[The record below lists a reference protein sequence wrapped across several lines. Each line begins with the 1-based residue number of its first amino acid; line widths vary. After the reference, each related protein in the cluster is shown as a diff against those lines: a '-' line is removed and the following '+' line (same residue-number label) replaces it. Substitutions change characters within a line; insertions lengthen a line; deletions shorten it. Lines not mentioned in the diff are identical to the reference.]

1 METTTELSIENHLLD
16 LIEEWKDDLF
26 DLNFKDV
33 DGWSDANRILASAQ
47 YAYIKFGLILE
58 KIRNECAYKYCEDKL
73 KTFAQFCR
81 QKLKLTVWQA
91 NSYIEAADTA
101 MYLSNS
107 GFEIL
112 PRNYSQAAVLTKA
125 KKLETGYYQDHPML
139 KQIWGTLVANT
150 AAEKITANAI
160 EKAIDPDYEEK
171 QSLRLPKRLLA
182 RAKIQAR
189 LKGITVEEYLDEL
202 MDADADEGR
211 PVDPSQFTPEMSQIL
226 DEVELQWLEP
236 TSAQIIEPTKTIL
249 QGTGCANE
257 RSSLT
262 ENDKPSFWML
272 LLAFASRSCGCSTH
286 VFT

>member
-1 METTTELSIENHLLD
+1 METIAERSIESHLLD
-16 LIEEWKDDLF
+16 LIAEWKADLF

-33 DGWSDANRILASAQ
+33 DGWNEGNRVVASAQ

-58 KIRNECAYKYCEDKL
+58 KIRNECAYKYCQDKL

-101 MYLSNS
+101 MYLADS

-112 PRNYSQAAVLTKA
+112 PKNYSQAAVLTKA
-125 KKLETGYYQDHPML
+125 KKLETGYYQDHPIL
-139 KQIWGTLVANT
+139 EQIWGTLVAT
-150 AAEKITANAI
+150 TTPEKITANAI
-160 EKAIDPDYEEK
+160 EKALDPDYEEK

-189 LKGITVEEYLDEL
+189 LKGMTVEEYLDEL
-202 MDADADEGR
+202 MNGDAEDSCPAE
-211 PVDPSQFTPEMSQIL
+211 PEVASQVTPEMSKIL

-236 TSAQIIEPTKTIL
+236 KP
-249 QGTGCANE
+249 E
-257 RSSLT
+257 RITATTQSIYQLD
-262 ENDKPSFWML
+262 DKPSCWIW
-272 LLAFASRSCGCSTH
+272 LLAFISRSPHPQQLSL
-286 VFT
+286 

>member
-1 METTTELSIENHLLD
+1 MEITTELSIESHLLD
-16 LIEEWKDDLF
+16 LIEEWKADLF

-33 DGWSDANRILASAQ
+33 DGWSDTNKALASAQ

-58 KIRNECAYKYCEDKL
+58 KIRNQCAYKYCEDKL

-101 MYLSNS
+101 MYLADS

-112 PRNYSQAAVLTKA
+112 PKNYSQAAVLTKA

-139 KQIWGTLVANT
+139 EQIWGTLVANT
-150 AAEKITANAI
+150 ASEKITAQAI
-160 EKAIDPDYEEK
+160 EKAIDPDYDEK

-189 LKGITVEEYLDEL
+189 LRGITVEEYLDEL
-202 MDADADEGR
+202 MDADADEGCS
-211 PVDPSQFTPEMSQIL
+211 VDPETSIPVTPEMSQML
-226 DEVELQWLEP
+226 DELELQWLEP
-236 TSAQIIEPTKTIL
+236 KSEQITTTPISTF
-249 QGTGCANE
+249 
-257 RSSLT
+257 
-262 ENDKPSFWML
+262 DKEPSFWILM
-272 LLAFASRSCGCSTH
+272 LAFISRSGMSPQPANC
-286 VFT
+286 

>member
-1 METTTELSIENHLLD
+1 METIAELSIEHHLID
-16 LIEEWKDDLF
+16 LIEEWKADLF

-33 DGWSDANRILASAQ
+33 DGWSDTNRTLASAQ

-73 KTFAQFCR
+73 KTFAQFCQ

-101 MYLSNS
+101 MYLADS
-107 GFEIL
+107 GFEVL
-112 PRNYSQAAVLTKA
+112 PKNYSQAAVLTKA

-139 KQIWGTLVANT
+139 EQIWGTLVANT
-150 AAEKITANAI
+150 ASEKITANAI

-202 MDADADEGR
+202 MNGDTEDSR
-211 PVDPSQFTPEMSQIL
+211 PAPETAIPVTPEMSQII
-226 DEVELQWLEP
+226 DELELQWLEP
-236 TSAQIIEPTKTIL
+236 KSDRITLEIILSLVHKYAAIAKLTFFARIL
-249 QGTGCANE
+249 TFDRIQE
-257 RSSLT
+257 
-262 ENDKPSFWML
+262 
-272 LLAFASRSCGCSTH
+272 
-286 VFT
+286 

>member
-1 METTTELSIENHLLD
+1 MEITAERSIESHLLD
-16 LIEEWKDDLF
+16 IIEEWKADLF
-26 DLNFKDV
+26 DLNFKDI
-33 DGWSDANRILASAQ
+33 DGWNEGNRVVASAQ

-58 KIRNECAYKYCEDKL
+58 KIRNECAYKYSADKL

-101 MYLSNS
+101 MYLADS

-139 KQIWGTLVANT
+139 EKIWRSLVANT
-150 AAEKITANAI
+150 ASEKITANAI

-171 QSLRLPKRLLA
+171 QSLRLPKRLLS

-189 LKGITVEEYLDEL
+189 LRGITVEEYLDEL
-202 MDADADEGR
+202 MDADADEGCV
-211 PVDPSQFTPEMSQIL
+211 VDPETAIPVTLEMSQII
-226 DEVELQWLEP
+226 DELELQWLEP
-236 TSAQIIEPTKTIL
+236 KSAQITTTSMSNFDEKL
-249 QGTGCANE
+249 
-257 RSSLT
+257 
-262 ENDKPSFWML
+262 SFWISIA
-272 LLAFASRSCGCSTH
+272 AFFRSYQNTY
-286 VFT
+286 T

>member
-1 METTTELSIENHLLD
+1 METTTKLSIENHLLD
-16 LIEEWKDDLF
+16 LIEEWKADLF
-26 DLNFKDV
+26 DLNFKDA
-33 DGWSDANRILASAQ
+33 DGWSDANRALASAQ

-58 KIRNECAYKYCEDKL
+58 KIRNQCTYKYCEDKL

-101 MYLSNS
+101 MYLADS

-139 KQIWGTLVANT
+139 EQIWGTLVANT
-150 AAEKITANAI
+150 ASEKITANAI
-160 EKAIDPDYEEK
+160 EKAIDPQYEEK
-171 QSLRLPKRLLA
+171 QSLRLPKRLLT

-189 LKGITVEEYLDEL
+189 LKGMTVEEYLDEL
-202 MDADADEGR
+202 MNGDAEDSRPADPDAAI
-211 PVDPSQFTPEMSQIL
+211 SITPEMSKIL

-236 TSAQIIEPTKTIL
+236 KLKQTTAQPLSKFDEKL
-249 QGTGCANE
+249 
-257 RSSLT
+257 
-262 ENDKPSFWML
+262 SFWISQYL
-272 LLAFASRSCGCSTH
+272 SLVRQIGASYRH
-286 VFT
+286 

>member
-1 METTTELSIENHLLD
+1 MEITTELSIESHLLD
-16 LIEEWKDDLF
+16 LIEEWKADLF

-33 DGWSDANRILASAQ
+33 DGWSDANRALASAQ

-101 MYLSNS
+101 MYLADS
-107 GFEIL
+107 GFEVL
-112 PRNYSQAAVLTKA
+112 PKNYSQAAVLTKA

-139 KQIWGTLVANT
+139 EQIWGTLVANT
-150 AAEKITANAI
+150 ASEKITAKAI
-160 EKAIDPDYEEK
+160 EKAINPDYDEK

-202 MDADADEGR
+202 MDADADEGCSVNPETAI
-211 PVDPSQFTPEMSQIL
+211 PVTPEMSQII
-226 DEVELQWLEP
+226 DELELQWLEP
-236 TSAQIIEPTKTIL
+236 KSEQITTTTPISTF
-249 QGTGCANE
+249 
-257 RSSLT
+257 
-262 ENDKPSFWML
+262 DKEPSFWISIAAL
-272 LLAFASRSCGCSTH
+272 ISQSWTNQQRQPTNLF
-286 VFT
+286 

>member
-1 METTTELSIENHLLD
+1 METIAERSIESHLLN
-16 LIEEWKDDLF
+16 LIAEWKADLF

-33 DGWSDANRILASAQ
+33 DGWNEGNRVVASAQ

-58 KIRNECAYKYCEDKL
+58 KIRNECAYKYCQDKL

-101 MYLSNS
+101 MYLADS

-139 KQIWGTLVANT
+139 EQIWGTLVANT
-150 AAEKITANAI
+150 TPEKITANAI
-160 EKAIDPDYEEK
+160 EKALDPDYEEK

-189 LKGITVEEYLDEL
+189 LKGMTVEEYLDEL
-202 MDADADEGR
+202 MNGDAEDSR
-211 PVDPSQFTPEMSQIL
+211 PAEPEVASQVTPEMSKIL

-236 TSAQIIEPTKTIL
+236 KSEQITSAVQ
-249 QGTGCANE
+249 
-257 RSSLT
+257 SLPKFD
-262 ENDKPSFWML
+262 DKPSFWIW
-272 LLAFASRSCGCSTH
+272 LLAFISRSSPH
-286 VFT
+286 PQQLSL

>member
-1 METTTELSIENHLLD
+1 METIAERSIEQHLLD
-16 LIEEWKDDLF
+16 LIEEWKADLF
-26 DLNFKDV
+26 DLNFKDI
-33 DGWSDANRILASAQ
+33 DGWTDANRALASAQ

-58 KIRNECAYKYCEDKL
+58 KIRNECAYKYCQDKL

-101 MYLSNS
+101 MYLADS
-107 GFEIL
+107 GFDVL
-112 PRNYSQAAVLTKA
+112 PKNYSQAAVLTKA

-139 KQIWGTLVANT
+139 EQIWGTLVANT

-202 MDADADEGR
+202 MNADADEGR
-211 PVDPSQFTPEMSQIL
+211 PVDPESAIPVTPEMSQII
-226 DEVELQWLEP
+226 DELELQWLEP
-236 TSAQIIEPTKTIL
+236 KSKQITTTPIY
-249 QGTGCANE
+249 QFNE
-257 RSSLT
+257 
-262 ENDKPSFWML
+262 KPSFWISIV
-272 LLAFASRSCGCSTH
+272 AFIFRSRCCH
-286 VFT
+286 P

>member
-1 METTTELSIENHLLD
+1 MEITAELSIENHLLD
-16 LIEEWKDDLF
+16 LIAEWKADLF

-33 DGWSDANRILASAQ
+33 NGWNDGNRILASAQ

-58 KIRNECAYKYCEDKL
+58 KIRNECAYKYCEDQL

-101 MYLSNS
+101 MYLADS

-125 KKLETGYYQDHPML
+125 KKMETGYYQDHPKL
-139 KQIWGTLVANT
+139 EEIWYTLTSNT
-150 AAEKITANAI
+150 AAEKITAQVI
-160 EKAIDPDYEEK
+160 EKAIDPDYEQR
-171 QSLRLPKRLLA
+171 QSLRLPKRLLE

-202 MDADADEGR
+202 MNGDAEDSRPADPE
-211 PVDPSQFTPEMSQIL
+211 VASQVTPEMSQII
-226 DEVELQWLEP
+226 DELELQWLEP
-236 TSAQIIEPTKTIL
+236 QSPQITPTTPIY
-249 QGTGCANE
+249 QFDE
-257 RSSLT
+257 
-262 ENDKPSFWML
+262 KPSFWILM
-272 LLAFASRSCGCSTH
+272 LAFIHRK
-286 VFT
+286 

>member
-1 METTTELSIENHLLD
+1 METIAERSIENHLLD
-16 LIEEWKDDLF
+16 FIEEWKADLF

-33 DGWSDANRILASAQ
+33 DGWNEGNRLVASAQ
-47 YAYIKFGLILE
+47 YAYIKFGLTLE
-58 KIRNECAYKYCEDKL
+58 KIRNQCAYKYCQDKL

-101 MYLSNS
+101 MYLADS

-139 KQIWGTLVANT
+139 EQIWGTLVANT
-150 AAEKITANAI
+150 IPEKITANAI
-160 EKAIDPDYEEK
+160 EKALDPDYEEK

-189 LKGITVEEYLDEL
+189 LKGMTVEEYLDEL
-202 MDADADEGR
+202 MNEDAQDSH
-211 PVDPSQFTPEMSQIL
+211 PVEPEVDNRVTPEMSQIL

-236 TSAQIIEPTKTIL
+236 KSDRITCEFIL
-249 QGTGCANE
+249 NLFYKMPQ
-257 RSSLT
+257 RI
-262 ENDKPSFWML
+262 F
-272 LLAFASRSCGCSTH
+272 F
-286 VFT
+286 VFTFIFYIN

>member
-1 METTTELSIENHLLD
+1 METIAERSIENHLLA
-16 LIEEWKDDLF
+16 LLEEWKADLC
-26 DLNFKDV
+26 DLNFKDI
-33 DGWSDANRILASAQ
+33 DGWSDANRGLASAQ

-58 KIRNECAYKYCEDKL
+58 KIRNQCAYKYCEDKL

-101 MYLSNS
+101 MYLADS

-125 KKLETGYYQDHPML
+125 KKLETGYYQDYPML
-139 KQIWGTLVANT
+139 EQIWGTLVSNT
-150 AAEKITANAI
+150 TSEKITANAI
-160 EKAIDPDYEEK
+160 EKAIDPQYEEK

-189 LKGITVEEYLDEL
+189 LKGMTVEDYLDEL
-202 MDADADEGR
+202 MNGDAEDSR
-211 PVDPSQFTPEMSQIL
+211 PAEPEVDNRVTPEMSQIL

-236 TSAQIIEPTKTIL
+236 KSEQIPAAAQSISKFDE
-249 QGTGCANE
+249 
-257 RSSLT
+257 
-262 ENDKPSFWML
+262 KPSFWILM
-272 LLAFASRSCGCSTH
+272 LAFISRSSSHCQL
-286 VFT
+286 